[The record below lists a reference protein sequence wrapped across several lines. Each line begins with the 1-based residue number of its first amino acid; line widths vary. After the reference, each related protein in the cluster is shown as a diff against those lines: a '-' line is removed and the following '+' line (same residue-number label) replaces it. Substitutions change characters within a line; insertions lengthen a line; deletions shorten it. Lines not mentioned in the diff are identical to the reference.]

1 MSRPRLAAALLAAAV
16 FTLPVAAQPAPTL
29 AVAGEGGTS
38 RVYTVAELSA
48 LRQIEAIVEE
58 NSGSRTVFRGPS
70 IRELMTRQGAPS
82 GPALRGRAMLLA
94 VVAEASDGYRAGY
107 MLSEIDEQFGGRVAI
122 VALTQDGQPLPA
134 RDGPLRVVVP
144 EDRHRARWVRQLVR
158 LRLVTLE

>member
-1 MSRPRLAAALLAAAV
+1 MIRSPLVAMAVAAAV
-16 FTLPVAAQPAPTL
+16 FTAPVAAQSAATL
-29 AVAGEGGTS
+29 TVVGKAGTS
-38 RVYTVAELSA
+38 RDYTMAELSA
-48 LRQIEAIVEE
+48 MPRIEVVVEE
-58 NSGSRTVFRGPS
+58 SGSSRTVSRGPS
-70 IRELMTRQGAPS
+70 IREPMTRQGAPS
-82 GPALRGRAMLLA
+82 GQALRGRAKLLA

-122 VALTQDGQPLPA
+122 VALTQDGRPLPA